1 MLKLMI
7 EEWRWISRDEHVPRF
22 SGIDRETESEC
33 ARFDCMFTN
42 VDYALIENED
52 ADTTRARPPPLSVP
66 FLFFQSFHRPPDEN
80 QNKRALP
87 PPKAA
92 KHSLKYILKYILF
105 REPGNR
111 NLTFIPRGNNTTPFE
126 KTFVQHDS
134 SSPKFFSSPWKRIYP
149 NNVRILY
156 EYQRII
162 IIVPTRFPQFLHS
175 KLRNNSFSIIVF

>member
-1 MLKLMI
+1 MFEIFVEILLEYFCSMLKLMI

-126 KTFVQHDS
+126 K
-134 SSPKFFSSPWKRIYP
+134 
-149 NNVRILY
+149 NVRT
-156 EYQRII
+156 
-162 IIVPTRFPQFLHS
+162 TRFL
-175 KLRNNSFSIIVF
+175 FSQILLFPLEKNLP